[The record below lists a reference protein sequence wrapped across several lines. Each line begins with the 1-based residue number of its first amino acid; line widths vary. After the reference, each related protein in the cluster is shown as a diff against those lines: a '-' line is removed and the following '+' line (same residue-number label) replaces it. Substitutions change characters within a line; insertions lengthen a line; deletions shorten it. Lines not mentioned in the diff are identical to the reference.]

1 MLAIESE
8 QDTFGEHWE
17 LFLKK
22 KKKKEQVLSSTL
34 HDTDLVVMGEAK
46 SIQLLFIGNSTIG
59 DEWEPQRI

>member
-22 KKKKEQVLSSTL
+22 KKKKSKFL
-34 HDTDLVVMGEAK
+34 A
-46 SIQLLFIGNSTIG
+46 LLFMTLI
-59 DEWEPQRI
+59 W